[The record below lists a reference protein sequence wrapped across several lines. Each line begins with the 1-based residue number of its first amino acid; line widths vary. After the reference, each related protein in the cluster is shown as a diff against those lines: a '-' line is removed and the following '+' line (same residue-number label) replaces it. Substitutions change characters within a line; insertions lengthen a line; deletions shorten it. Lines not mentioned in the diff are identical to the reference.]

1 LYEGSIQ
8 DIFDEAW
15 ARTSVDVGYFTFNNG
30 SLNRDTSIE
39 NDISWVVDFVTSGQG
54 TAEFMMDSGGGGF
67 WLHYNPSFVGGY
79 VGSRNE
85 HVGAIIQKRS
95 LFFSLGQ
102 ANGVVNQGMGPSN
115 AFLLGTGFAGIKKV
129 GQLSVQEINRQAAI
143 NKVLNSSSIHGAP
156 VKVPKVLRFVGRFG
170 GFAFSAWGA
179 YDIREQYRHGEI
191 TPFQNGVEQA
201 SNTIGAIPAVG
212 TA

>member
-1 LYEGSIQ
+1 
-8 DIFDEAW
+8 
-15 ARTSVDVGYFTFNNG
+15 
-30 SLNRDTSIE
+30 
-39 NDISWVVDFVTSGQG
+39 
-54 TAEFMMDSGGGGF
+54 
-67 WLHYNPSFVGGY
+67 
-79 VGSRNE
+79 
-85 HVGAIIQKRS
+85 
-95 LFFSLGQ
+95 LGQ

-212 TA
+212 TAWSIGWEIGRGITNIPAYQKWKNKTWLPWRQDVMGY